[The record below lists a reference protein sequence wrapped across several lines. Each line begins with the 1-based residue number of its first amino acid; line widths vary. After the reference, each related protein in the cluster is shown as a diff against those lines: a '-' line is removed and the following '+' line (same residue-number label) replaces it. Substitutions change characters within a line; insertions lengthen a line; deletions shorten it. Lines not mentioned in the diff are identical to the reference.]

1 MEIIIGEL
9 PTKSDIG
16 KIHKHF
22 EFEFDCFDTL
32 LKWIW
37 LNFQKMLM
45 KMLLRFI
52 QFLVSH

>member
-22 EFEFDCFDTL
+22 EFKFDCFD
-32 LKWIW
+32 
-37 LNFQKMLM
+37 
-45 KMLLRFI
+45 
-52 QFLVSH
+52 HY